1 MAQKTA
7 FFTELFK
14 LDEGEEETEDPED
27 PAVILRQ
34 FKPLHQPNQSER
46 RAILGRETPSF
57 LSSSSAVQ
65 ASCSSS
71 LIQSP
76 SQPSRRRSQVII
88 PSSSCPVKM
97 VKSAKVTSKKKK
109 GKRKRAE
116 PPDLLPDSQQLFK
129 GLEFCMISPSLKWLW
144 LNQSFVQT
152 SFQIMIYHWLGDF
165 GLKRQWNE
173 VLCGCENGGQ
183 TLPIS

>member
-1 MAQKTA
+1 MAQKTT
-7 FFTELFK
+7 FFSELSK
-14 LDEGEEETEDPED
+14 LDESEEETEDPED
-27 PAVILRQ
+27 AAVILRQ
-34 FKPLHQPNQSER
+34 FKPLHKPCQSEKG
-46 RAILGRETPSF
+46 APLGRETPSF

-65 ASCSSS
+65 ASSF

-88 PSSSCPVKM
+88 SSSSCPLKI
-97 VKSAKVTSKKKK
+97 VKSAKVTPKKKK

-116 PPDLLPDSQQLFK
+116 LPDLLPDSQQIFK
-129 GLEFCMISPSLKWLW
+129 GLQFCMISPTLKCLW
-144 LNQSFVQT
+144 LIQSFVQT
-152 SFQIMIYHWLGDF
+152 SFQIMIYRRLGDF

-183 TLPIS
+183 TSPIS